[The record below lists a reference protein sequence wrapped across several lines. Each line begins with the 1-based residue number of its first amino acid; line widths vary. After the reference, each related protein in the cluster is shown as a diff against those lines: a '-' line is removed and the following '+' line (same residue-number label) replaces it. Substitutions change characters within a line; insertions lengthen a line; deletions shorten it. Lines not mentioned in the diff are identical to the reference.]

1 MAILSGIGLS
11 KSKNK
16 LGNLVLMNK
25 AGVGVVAREYVAD
38 IKNPQSNA
46 QMVRRVKWANLVNFY
61 RLSKGWINKAYE
73 NKKMGQSDYNKLM
86 SLNINV
92 SKVSLTKNQAALGAV
107 VLQPYV
113 VTYGSIQPVE
123 QRYEN
128 GKGYSNLSTGDL
140 AVTASTTI
148 AQLSKALLANNA
160 QLRNGDQISFISY
173 LENFVDG
180 IPYSTCR
187 AFEMPVDTTRTAEL
201 ISDFFPDFLCT
212 SIEDGGVQVL
222 ANSNVPAGAFTWV
235 ISRTIGGKI
244 YVSTQSLVCTPSV
257 TRERFESAAQE
268 REAIASYGES
278 ETDFLDS
285 NSYGTTTA
293 AGIPVVISSV
303 FPAYLSEDV
312 FPNGYLPVEDLGTD
326 YITVK
331 FTGVKSEEVTRV
343 LIVDNNGQS
352 VSLGIDTRTQ
362 DSVQSVSYASGL
374 QGVVVRI
381 SILAG
386 DKELGSI
393 KFATSEGGSEQD

>member
-38 IKNPQSNA
+38 IRNPQSNS

-61 RLSKGWINKAYE
+61 RLSKGWIAKAFE
-73 NKKMGQSDYNKLM
+73 NKKQGQSDYNKLM

-92 SKVSLTKNQAALGAV
+92 SKASLTKTQASLGAV

-113 VTYGSIQPVE
+113 VSYGSIQPVE

-128 GKGYSNLSTGDL
+128 GIGYSNLSTGDL
-140 AVTASTTI
+140 AVTATTTI
-148 AQLSKALLANNA
+148 AQLSTALLANNP

-173 LENFVDG
+173 LENYVDG
-180 IPYSTCR
+180 VPYSTCR

-201 ISDFFPDFLCT
+201 ISDFLPDFLCT
-212 SIEDGGVQVL
+212 SVEDGGVHVL
-222 ANSNVPAGAFTWV
+222 ANTNVGAGAFTFV

-257 TRERFESAAQE
+257 TRQHFESAAQE

-278 ETDFLDS
+278 ATDFLDS
-285 NSYGTTTA
+285 NTYGTTTP
-293 AGIPVVISSV
+293 AGIPVVITKV
-303 FPAYLSEDV
+303 LTIDDEHEYYPNSEMLV
-312 FPNGYLPVEDLGTD
+312 NTISGMEVE
-326 YITVK
+326 IF
-331 FTGVKSEEVTRV
+331 FTGVKPTEVTQVRYV
-343 LIVDNNGQS
+343 DDSSKVADLNVSTREEASVTTEGGLTGLTGKIVS
-352 VSLGIDTRTQ
+352 I
-362 DSVQSVSYASGL
+362 A
-374 QGVVVRI
+374 
-381 SILAG
+381 ILAG
-386 DKELGSI
+386 TKVLATI
-393 KFATSEGGSEQD
+393 QFATSEGGGEQD

>member
-25 AGVGVVAREYVAD
+25 SGVGVVAREYVAD

-61 RLSKGWINKAYE
+61 RLSKSWLVKGFE
-73 NKKMGQSDYNKLM
+73 NKNQGQSDYNKLM

-92 SKVSLTKNQAALGAV
+92 SKVSLTKQQASLGAV

-140 AVTASTTI
+140 AVTATTTI
-148 AQLSKALLANNA
+148 AQLSKALLANNP

-303 FPAYLSEDV
+303 FPAYLTEDV

-362 DSVQSVSYASGL
+362 DSVQSVSYAGGL

>member
-38 IKNPQSNA
+38 IKNPQSNS

-61 RLSKGWINKAYE
+61 RLSKGWINKAFE
-73 NKKMGQSDYNKLM
+73 NKKQGQSDYNKLM

-92 SKVSLTKNQAALGAV
+92 SKVSLTKTQASLGAV

-113 VTYGSIQPVE
+113 VSYGSIQPVE

-128 GKGYSNLSTGDL
+128 GKGYSNLSTGNL

-148 AQLSKALLANNA
+148 AKLSTALLANNP
-160 QLRNGDQISFISY
+160 QLRDGDQISFISY
-173 LENFVDG
+173 LEKLVDG

-187 AFEMPVDTTRTAEL
+187 AFEIPVDTTRTAEL
-201 ISDFFPDFLCT
+201 VSDFFPDFLCA

-222 ANSNVPAGAFTWV
+222 ANSNVPSGAFTWV

-257 TRERFESAAQE
+257 TRERFESAVQE

-278 ETDFLDS
+278 VTDFLDS
-285 NSYGTTTA
+285 NTYGSTTPAIIPVTITHVKTTGDNTIYNPNSVMLASSVQGKNFQVYFAGVDPTEVTKVRFQDSANKAVALNIASRDIESVTTTGGLNA
-293 AGIPVVISSV
+293 
-303 FPAYLSEDV
+303 L
-312 FPNGYLPVEDLGTD
+312 
-326 YITVK
+326 
-331 FTGVKSEEVTRV
+331 TGNIIK
-343 LIVDNNGQS
+343 
-352 VSLGIDTRTQ
+352 
-362 DSVQSVSYASGL
+362 
-374 QGVVVRI
+374 I
-381 SILAG
+381 SIQKNDDVLAT
-386 DKELGSI
+386 I
-393 KFATSEGGSEQD
+393 QFATTSGGAEQE

>member
-38 IKNPQSNA
+38 IKNPQSPS

-61 RLSKGWINKAYE
+61 RLSKGWISKAFE
-73 NKKMGQSDYNKLM
+73 NKKQGQSDYNKLM

-92 SKVSLTKNQAALGAV
+92 SKASLTKTQASLGAV

-113 VTYGSIQPVE
+113 VSYGSIQPVE

-140 AVTASTTI
+140 AVTATTTI
-148 AQLSKALLANNA
+148 AQLSTALLANNP

-173 LENFVDG
+173 IENLVDG
-180 IPYSTCR
+180 VPYSTCR

-201 ISDFFPDFLCT
+201 ISDFFPAFLCA

-257 TRERFESAAQE
+257 TRERFETAAQE

-285 NSYGTTTA
+285 NTYGVTTP
-293 AGIPVVISSV
+293 AGIPVVVSSV
-303 FPAYLSEDV
+303 YSDASEQTYYPNDVIDVEAIESSYLTIS
-312 FPNGYLPVEDLGTD
+312 
-326 YITVK
+326 
-331 FTGVKSEEVTRV
+331 FTGIAPSEVTSAR
-343 LIVDNNGQS
+343 LVDINGQS
-352 VSLGIDTRTQ
+352 EDIVIASRTEN
-362 DSVQSVSYASGL
+362 SVTTNDVPQGL
-374 QGVVVRI
+374 QDKIVSI
-381 SILAG
+381 AILAG
-386 DKELGSI
+386 TKVVGSI
-393 KFATSEGGSEQD
+393 NFASSHEQD

>member
-61 RLSKGWINKAYE
+61 RLSKGWIAKAFE
-73 NKKMGQSDYNKLM
+73 NKKQGQSDYNKLM
-86 SLNINV
+86 SLNINI
-92 SKVSLTKNQAALGAV
+92 SKASLTKTQASLGAV

-113 VTYGSIQPVE
+113 VSYGSIQPVE

-128 GKGYSNLSTGDL
+128 GKGYSDLSTGDL
-140 AVTASTTI
+140 AVTATTTI
-148 AQLSKALLANNA
+148 AQLSTALLANNP

-173 LENFVDG
+173 LENYVDG
-180 IPYSTCR
+180 VPYSTCR

-222 ANSNVPAGAFTWV
+222 ANSNVGAGAFSWV

-257 TRERFESAAQE
+257 TRQHFESAAQE

-278 ETDFLDS
+278 ETNFLDS
-285 NSYGTTTA
+285 NTYGTTTP
-293 AGIPVVISSV
+293 AGIPVVITKV
-303 FPAYLSEDV
+303 VDNAAEETYY
-312 FPNGYLPVEDLGTD
+312 PNGVVDAADVEGANLQI
-326 YITVK
+326 Y
-331 FTGVKSEEVTRV
+331 FTGAEPTEVTNVRV
-343 LIVDNNGQS
+343 VDSNGNS
-352 VSLGIDTRTQ
+352 IELGITSRDEV
-362 DSVQSVSYASGL
+362 SVTSAAVTSGL
-374 QGVVVRI
+374 TDKVI
-381 SILAG
+381 SVAILAG
-386 DKELGSI
+386 TKVLATI
-393 KFATSEGGSEQD
+393 QFATSEGGGEQD